1 MVILFGSKRWWT
13 FFETRR
19 GTVLADRQAFMWKKM
34 KCVWQHMDNPST
46 GYATLGGVSYLCAA
60 PSSSCVRL
68 YICCCHIWHTRTHVV
83 SCCVMLCHVVSCC
96 VMMCH
101 VVNKQT
107 WQRSTIWFH
116 YRQLL
121 SSHWHLRIHMYICMG
136 WDLNTGIV
144 SFPNM
149 FPSEGEESGNET
161 QPLHGCVS
169 AVWTHTVGGRR
180 GGYHRQQWPQRFINC
195 CWCKASGSGLF

>member
-34 KCVWQHMDNPST
+34 KCVWQHMDNPLT

-60 PSSSCVRL
+60 TSSSCVRL

-83 SCCVMLCHVVSCC
+83 SCCVMLCHDVSCC
-96 VMMCH
+96 ERTNLAAFNHLVSLQAAAQFTLTPAYSH
-101 VVNKQT
+101 V
-107 WQRSTIWFH
+107 
-116 YRQLL
+116 
-121 SSHWHLRIHMYICMG
+121 HMHG

>member
-83 SCCVMLCHVVSCC
+83 SCCVMMCHDVSCC
-96 VMMCH
+96 ERTNLAAFNHLVSLQAAAQFTLTPAYSH
-101 VVNKQT
+101 VHMHGMRLEYRYSLIPKHVSEWGRGVWERDTTSSWLCKCSVNTHSRRKKRWLSQT
-107 WQRSTIWFH
+107 AMATK
-116 YRQLL
+116 
-121 SSHWHLRIHMYICMG
+121 IH
-136 WDLNTGIV
+136 
-144 SFPNM
+144 
-149 FPSEGEESGNET
+149 
-161 QPLHGCVS
+161 
-169 AVWTHTVGGRR
+169 
-180 GGYHRQQWPQRFINC
+180 
-195 CWCKASGSGLF
+195 